1 MHRGSRARSLTIGT
15 LAIGSL
21 EFKRLAI
28 GGICL
33 LAMTASVHAQA
44 MRAVDAPNS
53 DAGSSNG
60 GASNTAAFNPY
71 DPQWALGMPFG
82 FSASSMTPGIDRQAL
97 TMKLGSGTLGLYSAS
112 NNPDYG
118 AHAIGSSG
126 NFFDPLPFST
136 ISPRGAWFSSL
147 DNSAWRSSVV
157 GSYKSNPNDALLS
170 GLYTTASFGVT
181 SFKTGPAGLPGL
193 TNFTNPGNDA
203 TAVTATA
210 GVGYQI
216 TPQITIEGSVGFTQM
231 QGSNFR

>member
-1 MHRGSRARSLTIGT
+1 
-15 LAIGSL
+15 
-21 EFKRLAI
+21 LAI

-33 LAMTASVHAQA
+33 LAIPATTAAVHAQA
-44 MRAVDAPNS
+44 MQGSANAPNS
-53 DAGSSNG
+53 NATG
-60 GASNTAAFNPY
+60 SNTAAAFNPY

-82 FSASSMTPGIDRQAL
+82 FNASSMTPGIDRQAYM
-97 TMKLGSGTLGLYSAS
+97 MKLGSGTLGLYSAS
-112 NNPDYG
+112 NNPDFG

-147 DNSAWRSSVV
+147 GDSAWRSSVV
-157 GSYKSNPNDALLS
+157 GSYKSNPNDALLN

-193 TNFTNPGNDA
+193 TNFTNGNDA

-210 GVGYQI
+210 GVGFQI
-216 TPQITIEGSVGFTQM
+216 TPQISIEGSVGFTQT